1 MYPSLRMKMLQ
12 RPKSSSWE
20 DGLVSLIPSTNN
32 MKSFSRTNLN
42 LPSAEGAMAM
52 N

>member
-1 MYPSLRMKMLQ
+1 MLQ
-12 RPKSSSWE
+12 RPKRSSWE

-32 MKSFSRTNLN
+32 INSFSKTNSN